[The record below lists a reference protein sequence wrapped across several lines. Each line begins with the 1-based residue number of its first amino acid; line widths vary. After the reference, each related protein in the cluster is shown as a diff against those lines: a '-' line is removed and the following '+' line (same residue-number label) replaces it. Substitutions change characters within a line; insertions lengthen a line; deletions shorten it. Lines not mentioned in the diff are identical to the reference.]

1 MVIFPIVRD
10 SFSDENSVS
19 YTNKYNWDMLSIG
32 LTTDQRENVVVVVF
46 FPAAATNSAHQ
57 CRSSFSVFPFDPLF
71 FREKRGNGGSA
82 FLRPPTCHLNGFH
95 LSSSCL
101 SLSLCNSSLSSSVTA
116 CSTHIYRHIPPPQTR
131 RNPRKTNYSYLLLQR
146 RRRRVGTEKKKEIE
160 FKLKTGPMLVPAA
173 HTLRAVQ

>member
-1 MVIFPIVRD
+1 MLLLLVLSLSLSLSAYTTRRTIFISKLVVIFPIVRD

-71 FREKRGNGGSA
+71 FARRGGMA
-82 FLRPPTCHLNGFH
+82 
-95 LSSSCL
+95 
-101 SLSLCNSSLSSSVTA
+101 A
-116 CSTHIYRHIPPPQTR
+116 RHF
-131 RNPRKTNYSYLLLQR
+131 YD
-146 RRRRVGTEKKKEIE
+146 RRRVTWTASIFPPLVSLFLSATRLFHPASRHALHTYIVISPPKLDVTPEKPTILIFFYKEE
-160 FKLKTGPMLVPAA
+160 DEE
-173 HTLRAVQ
+173 